1 MLLLSNYIESAKL
14 HQHQKPNVNLTD
26 NNFYYKSY
34 KHLNEVCK
42 QKEFLCSKVANSTR
56 VCALRFLNENV
67 EYESFKNTCYLFL
80 INLCEYKDR
89 EYHIIHS
96 GYCDEKLTS
105 RKFIKRRL
113 NERHT
118 AVVSETTN
126 NGPKVNATGF
136 SGTKL
141 NGTLVGTNGTTIFGH
156 GKTNII
162 TKSIIRAKPKTTTK
176 FRYEIDETFDDHKCP
191 YFCPNAYSPVCMSVN
206 RGEGKYFKYFTFIN
220 HCYADMYYCKHY
232 HELGPAPT
240 RDYED
245 VQVSPL
251 GWSFCGAFRYLQFAR
266 YSEVLSSMG
275 HYGWLA
281 GDYRYSHIMEP
292 HQRMPGYG

>member
-1 MLLLSNYIESAKL
+1 MKSDVFQFHHHHQPINVPTAGAQAFPMDGIGRLGHGPPRGPSADGRA
-14 HQHQKPNVNLTD
+14 LTTVD
-26 NNFYYKSY
+26 
-34 KHLNEVCK
+34 
-42 QKEFLCSKVANSTR
+42 A
-56 VCALRFLNENV
+56 A
-67 EYESFKNTCYLFL
+67 
-80 INLCEYKDR
+80 
-89 EYHIIHS
+89 
-96 GYCDEKLTS
+96 
-105 RKFIKRRL
+105 
-113 NERHT
+113 
-118 AVVSETTN
+118 
-126 NGPKVNATGF
+126 
-136 SGTKL
+136 
-141 NGTLVGTNGTTIFGH
+141 GTNGLTCLPEH
-156 GKTNII
+156 GGTRDSKFLDTHLM
-162 TKSIIRAKPKTTTK
+162 TDHWEKSIIRAKPKTTTK